1 MPKRRSGKQRRPVR
15 EHFKLAFRQTYLHEF
30 TIEEPSHI
38 GGSSDLPTDLQARLN
53 DIELRMKRLEGERVF
68 TSGEAPR
75 ALDSYIEDHPEM
87 LSVNAEMKQL
97 IESGQVR
104 VIT

>member
-1 MPKRRSGKQRRPVR
+1 MV
-15 EHFKLAFRQTYLHEF
+15 
-30 TIEEPSHI
+30 EEPSLA

-75 ALDSYIEDHPEM
+75 ALDSYINEHPEM

-97 IESGQVR
+97 IENGQIR

>member
-1 MPKRRSGKQRRPVR
+1 MPNRRSGKREPVH
-15 EHFKLAFRQTYLHEF
+15 EHFKLAFVQTYLHEF
-30 TIEEPSHI
+30 MIEEPSHI

-97 IESGQVR
+97 IESGRIQ

>member
-1 MPKRRSGKQRRPVR
+1 MPKHRSGKRKPVH

-30 TIEEPSHI
+30 TIEEPSLL
-38 GGSSDLPTDLQARLN
+38 GGSSDLSTDLEARLN
-53 DIELRMKRLEGERVF
+53 DIELKIKRLEGERVF

-97 IESGQVR
+97 IASGR
-104 VIT
+104 VQIIT

>member
-1 MPKRRSGKQRRPVR
+1 MPKRRSGKRRPVL
-15 EHFKLAFRQTYLHEF
+15 EHFKLAFRQTYMHEF
-30 TIEEPSHI
+30 MVEEPSLL
-38 GGSSDLPTDLQARLN
+38 GGSSDLPTDLETRLN
-53 DIELRMKRLEGERVF
+53 DMELRMKRLEGERVF

-75 ALDSYIEDHPEM
+75 ALDSYIDQHPEM

-97 IESGQVR
+97 IESGLIR

>member
-1 MPKRRSGKQRRPVR
+1 MPKHRSGKRSPVR
-15 EHFKLAFRQTYLHEF
+15 EHFKLAFRQTCLHEYM
-30 TIEEPSHI
+30 IEEPSLL
-38 GGSSDLPTDLQARLN
+38 GGSSDLSTDLEARLN
-53 DIELRMKRLEGERVF
+53 DIELKIKRLEGERVF

-97 IESGQVR
+97 IASGRVQ